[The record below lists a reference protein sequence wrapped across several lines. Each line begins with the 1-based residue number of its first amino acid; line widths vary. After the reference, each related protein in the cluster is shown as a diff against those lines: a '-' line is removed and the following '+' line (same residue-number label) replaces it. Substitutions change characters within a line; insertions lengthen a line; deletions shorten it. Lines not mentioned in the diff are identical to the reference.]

1 MQAGKH
7 GSCLRMLHWGQ
18 VEPRRAITEFK
29 AASFQSFS
37 LKTPIVCDTT
47 RDAAGP

>member
-1 MQAGKH
+1 
-7 GSCLRMLHWGQ
+7 MLGASWETWLMSQDAALG
-18 VEPRRAITEFK
+18 PRRAINEFK